1 MLGLV
6 FRDYLKIWDKTLNT
20 RLFVLGERQEKL
32 ETELINYFSVLL
44 TFSCNIFFNSFFCVW
59 FFNSRFM
66 GNYIFVVT
74 NFGCNLLFTSVFC
87 LAWCSRFHI
96 ILAPDIWYL
105 MSHNPIFSGPDR
117 FVPGTR
123 RKASAEKKQKLGLE
137 RKVLSTGR
145 GGSRVCYFVISD
157 CCVLRYIFWL
167 TVE

>member
-1 MLGLV
+1 MTDVFKISRLQSIKEYNRVLQSITEYYRVILAHLLDPIFGLV
-6 FRDYLKIWDKTLNT
+6 
-20 RLFVLGERQEKL
+20 
-32 ETELINYFSVLL
+32 
-44 TFSCNIFFNSFFCVW
+44 
-59 FFNSRFM
+59 
-66 GNYIFVVT
+66 
-74 NFGCNLLFTSVFC
+74 GCNLLFTSVFC

-157 CCVLRYIFWL
+157 CCVLWYIFWL